1 MELVFSVKG
10 WGYRKCTVLIFIILL
25 MINISHF
32 SRYVSKGVTIK
43 TATGQKF
50 LFFLPNY
57 SSFIVGKQP
66 LFDCSISLLVIN
78 KARPRKS
85 ACWIQIKIVKSSLA
99 LVHAAYRKNKPLSYP
114 NNRKPTLPFWT
125 ATDLIVKLNCVD
137 PSYSFTAS
145 KNNNCKP
152 KGSFMC

>member
-10 WGYRKCTVLIFIILL
+10 WGYREWTVLIFIILW
-25 MINISHF
+25 MTNISYF
-32 SRYVSKGVTIK
+32 SRYASKGVTIK

-50 LFFLPNY
+50 VFFPPNY

-66 LFDCSISLLVIN
+66 LFGCPISLLVIN

-85 ACWIQIKIVKSSLA
+85 AWWIQIKIDKSSLA

-114 NNRKPTLPFWT
+114 NNRKPTLPFST
-125 ATDLIVKLNCVD
+125 ATD
-137 PSYSFTAS
+137 FTAS